1 MCVTSR
7 CSPTPWR
14 PRAAQ
19 RKAALAPEP
28 AGARASFGTL
38 ASKRVWYP
46 SRCSVQSGCRMQS
59 ESAQYRGYILSI
71 RERASLWQVQIYP
84 AMPDQ
89 PVPRP
94 GHDVACKPGKAAA
107 VAEARSMIDKL
118 LAAAES
124 PPEA

>member
-1 MCVTSR
+1 M
-7 CSPTPWR
+7 P
-14 PRAAQ
+14 
-19 RKAALAPEP
+19 
-28 AGARASFGTL
+28 
-38 ASKRVWYP
+38 
-46 SRCSVQSGCRMQS
+46 S
-59 ESAQYRGYILSI
+59 ESARYRGYTLSI

-84 AMPDQ
+84 AMPDR

-94 GHDVACKPGKAAA
+94 GHDVVCKPGKAAA